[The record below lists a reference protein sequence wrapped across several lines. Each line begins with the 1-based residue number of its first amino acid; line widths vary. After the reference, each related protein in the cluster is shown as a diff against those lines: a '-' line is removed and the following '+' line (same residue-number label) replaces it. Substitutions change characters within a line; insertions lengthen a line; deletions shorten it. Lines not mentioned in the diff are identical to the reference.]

1 MFVNK
6 EEYYR
11 RYSICKSCPKFDN
24 LFKRCRECNCFMP
37 AKCKLSNSACPDN
50 HWSILD
56 VSVLDELEDIETSEP
71 GLVYIPENIS
81 TVTPQLPYELL
92 WGVDVAVKK
101 LRPGA
106 NFQLEGTQFTQWS
119 CPNNS
124 QPPAWHEVISQ
135 VELDQ
140 RTAQEWQKNNLTL

>member
-1 MFVNK
+1 
-6 EEYYR
+6 
-11 RYSICKSCPKFDN
+11 
-24 LFKRCRECNCFMP
+24 MP